1 MIFENKRE
9 KTQYIVYVAQLNL
22 YLMFAVYMYK
32 NIDMLNQNTIQDET
46 KRVNPLTIPTN
57 A

>member
-9 KTQYIVYVAQLNL
+9 KTQYIAYVAQLNL